1 MPPRAYVVGA
11 NVVALVAPLDPNR
24 PFLIGHV
31 EVPVCLPGRDDV
43 SHSTM
48 YLPGRDDVSRCKD
61 LGASQHC
68 ESLVFYTRL
77 LRETLSKPEC
87 KDLGASQHCESLV
100 FYTRVLRETSSKPEV
115 RTSARHNTAS
125 HVCSLVVQ

>member
-31 EVPVCLPGRDDV
+31 EVPVCCLPGRDDV
-43 SHSTM
+43 PHSTM
-48 YLPGRDDVSRCKD
+48 DLPGRDDVSRCKD

-68 ESLVFYTRL
+68 DSLVFYTIV
-77 LRETLSKPEC
+77 LREPSSNPEW
-87 KDLGASQHCESLV
+87 KDLGASQHCESRV
-100 FYTRVLRETSSKPEV
+100 FSSSPRSVILTRM
-115 RTSARHNTAS
+115 
-125 HVCSLVVQ
+125 